1 MESPIVLE
9 EHNIVISA
17 ELLRFLEWLCE
28 HEQDTLKKLIIKA
41 LHSPHSELSFQKPTV
56 DDIKD
61 QVVQFFSLLDVLL
74 QEASNEKS
82 AQEDFNHLLVP
93 AINRVDVTQCT
104 ADTIAKSLDKLTST
118 PGIKT
123 SPEAKEIF
131 CKALL
136 KNWSPNNDK
145 QTIN

>member
-1 MESPIVLE
+1 MESPIMLE

-28 HEQDTLKKLIIKA
+28 HEQDTLKKLITKA
-41 LHSPHSELSFQKPTV
+41 LHSPHHELSLQKTTV

-61 QVVQFFSLLDVLL
+61 QVVHFFSLLDALL
-74 QEASNEKS
+74 QEANLEKS
-82 AQEDFNHLLVP
+82 AQEDFNHILVP
-93 AINRVDVTQCT
+93 AINKVDITQCT

-123 SPEAKEIF
+123 TPEAKEIF

-136 KNWSPNNDK
+136 KNWSPSNDK
-145 QTIN
+145 QTVN